1 VSDPLDEQRGRDGRL
16 PDGVQP
22 LGVPT
27 DRSGHNA
34 FVLSAAA
41 TVALLALIFTLA
53 YVVFNQLSSADR
65 ERQRQTPPT
74 QSAPTRTGPLST
86 EPTLN

>member
-1 VSDPLDEQRGRDGRL
+1 MSDPLDQERGRDGRL

-22 LGVPT
+22 VGVPT
-27 DRSGHNA
+27 ERSGHNA

-41 TVALLALIFTLA
+41 TVALLALIFSLA
-53 YVVFNQLSSADR
+53 YVVFNQLSSADH

-74 QSAPTRTGPLST
+74 QSQPTRTGPLAPQ
-86 EPTLN
+86 PTLN